1 MNAANL
7 FEPVSVDD
15 VCHHYYAEQVQN
27 APFAPMCWLGDWG
40 LALGP
45 AVLPGLNLM
54 LEVPMLSLGLSSLVV
69 LQRAF
74 DRRSVSLA
82 IAAGVLW
89 GLALQTK

>member
-1 MNAANL
+1 
-7 FEPVSVDD
+7 
-15 VCHHYYAEQVQN
+15 
-27 APFAPMCWLGDWG
+27 LGS
-40 LALGP
+40 

-69 LQRAF
+69 LHRAF

-89 GLALQTK
+89 GLALQTKYSAMAMFPPRFFVSLLRATEALSAADLEWIPDGCASRGDY